1 MEGDKDIINRLKRVE
16 GQIRGIIRMIEEEK
30 DCRSVIN
37 QMNAAKTAIDRA
49 IAYSVVNQ
57 LQESVKRDPEQLEE
71 VMDLIIKS
79 R

>member
-1 MEGDKDIINRLKRVE
+1 MKGDKDIINRLKRVE

-30 DCRSVIN
+30 DCRSVIH
-37 QMNAAKTAIDRA
+37 QLNAAKTAIDRA

-57 LQESVKRDPEQLEE
+57 LQESVKHHPEHLEE